1 MSGYVPATDREREE
15 MLSVLGLK
23 SVDGLFA
30 EISQAV
36 RPGGP
41 LDLPSALSE
50 PELMDALRRMAG
62 NTRQDC
68 AIFLGAGAYDRF
80 RPAAVTSLAA
90 QSAFLTAYTPYQPEM
105 SQGLLQA
112 IFEYQTMICA
122 LTGMDAANASVYDGA
137 TAAAEAMLMT
147 RAVTGRDTLVVSE
160 AVHPQT
166 AQVLRTYAKSAGMRI
181 KTTGMYQGRT
191 HLKQLYG
198 ALDENVCAVLLQNP
212 NFFGCLEE
220 VMEAARLA
228 HMAGAMLIV
237 SASPVSLGLLAAPG
251 DLNADIAV
259 GDVQELGL
267 PLSFGGP
274 YAGYMAVKREYMRKL
289 PGRIVGQTT
298 DKAGRRGFVLTLQ
311 SREQHIRREKA
322 VSNICSNQAHCALT
336 AAIYL
341 AAMGPQGLADAA
353 RISYQRAHYLFDR
366 IMALP
371 GFEPLW
377 TTPFF
382 GEFAVRV
389 PADPAE
395 LNARLLERGIIGG
408 YDLGRVD
415 ERYKNVMLF
424 CATENNTPA
433 QINALISG
441 LEAAV

>member
-1 MSGYVPATDREREE
+1 MSGYVPTTPGEREE
-15 MLSVLGLK
+15 MLSVLGLDT
-23 SVDGLFA
+23 VDGLF
-30 EISQAV
+30 EEVPKAV
-36 RPGGP
+36 RPEGP
-41 LDLPSALSE
+41 PDLPPALSE
-50 PELMDALRRMAG
+50 PEMMDALRRMAQ

-68 AIFLGAGAYDRF
+68 AVFLGAGAYDRF
-80 RPAAVTSLAA
+80 RPAAVTGLAA

-112 IFEYQTMICA
+112 MFEYQTMICV

-137 TAAAEAMLMT
+137 TAAAEAMLMA

-166 AQVLRTYAKSAGMRI
+166 IRVLRTYADSAGMRV

-191 HLKQLYG
+191 HLKRLNA
-198 ALDENVCAVLLQNP
+198 ALDDNVCAVLLQNP

-259 GDVQELGL
+259 GDVQEFGL

-274 YAGYMAVKREYMRKL
+274 YAGYMAVRQEYMRKF

-298 DKAGRRGFVLTLQ
+298 DKEGRRGFVLTLQ

-341 AAMGPQGLADAA
+341 AAMGPQGLADVA
-353 RISYQRAHYLFDR
+353 RISYQRAHHLFER
-366 IMALP
+366 ITALP

-377 TTPFF
+377 PTPFF
-382 GEFAVRV
+382 SEFAVRV
-389 PADPAE
+389 PVNPAE

-408 YDLGRVD
+408 YDLGQIG
-415 ERYKNVMLF
+415 ERYKNAMLF

-433 QINALISG
+433 QIDALISG